1 MMALWMG
8 EHSILTKM
16 FPRGKVGKLIRGSE
30 SSVLLLR

>member
-8 EHSILTKM
+8 EHSLLSKM
-16 FPRGKVGKLIRGSE
+16 FPPGKVNKLIQGSE

>member
-8 EHSILTKM
+8 EHSLLSKM
-16 FPRGKVGKLIRGSE
+16 FPRGKVDKLIRASE